1 MSRVGKLPIPLPSGV
16 NVSIDEGTNKVTVK
30 GNLGSLDKQFNKLAV
45 IKLEDNQIIVTPRDE
60 SKHARA
66 MWGMARSII
75 NNMVKGVSAGYKEEL
90 EINGV
95 GFRSSLKDDILTMN
109 LGFSHSVKIRVP
121 KDIKVNVVKNTNIE
135 VSGIDK
141 QRLGQFLSLVI
152 SQRPVEPYKGKGIK
166 IKGQVV
172 IRKEGKK
179 K

>member
-1 MSRVGKLPIPLPSGV
+1 
-16 NVSIDEGTNKVTVK
+16 
-30 GNLGSLDKQFNKLAV
+30 
-45 IKLEDNQIIVTPRDE
+45 
-60 SKHARA
+60 

-75 NNMVKGVSAGYKEEL
+75 NNMVKGVSVGYKEEL